1 MSDTRK
7 IRKTGKPRRDLPG
20 RTVAVHKKARHRF
33 EILEEFDAGLVLRG
47 TEVKSLREGKVSL
60 DEAFGRIDG
69 NEVFLVGCHIPEY
82 FAGNRQN
89 HDPHRRR
96 KLLLRRREIKRI
108 ETKVTQKGFTV
119 VPLRLYFSD
128 RGFAKVTLG
137 LCRGKRMGDKREV
150 LKRREAE
157 RQMRQGL

>member
-7 IRKTGKPRRDLPG
+7 TRKTSVDLPG
-20 RTVAVHKKARHRF
+20 RTVVLHKKARHRF
-33 EILEEFDAGLVLRG
+33 EVIEEFEAGLVLRG

-69 NEVFLVGCHIPEY
+69 KEAFLVGCHIPEY

-89 HDPHRRR
+89 HDPLRRR

-150 LKRREAE
+150 IKRREAE
-157 RQMRQGL
+157 RQMRQDL